1 MAERNNHDWSR
12 EDNCRSNRREDRYS
26 RDRKSFDKE
35 DSYKRNDRKDSRGE
49 RNSFKDKNQRG
60 FNEERSDRF
69 SKNNDRGGRFDRNN
83 KRNDGFKKREGYER
97 KTERYGERTERYER
111 NDGFENNYRGKKGND
126 RGSRFNKFKRRE
138 ERKPRAFEEYKNENN
153 SSKRP
158 RVKYNDEGERV
169 ISKNKNI
176 TPNQVQPKKDDKAV
190 RLNKYI
196 ANAGICSRREADVL
210 ITTGVIKVN
219 DEVVTTLGYKVQPT
233 DVVKYNGRV
242 LKNEKKIYILLNK
255 PKGYIT
261 TSDDPQQRK
270 TVMELIDG
278 ACKERVYPVGR
289 LDRMTTGLLLLTND
303 GEMTKKLTHPSFGA
317 QKVYNAELDRPLTR
331 EDINT
336 LLEGVE
342 LEDGVMKVDDVSW
355 LNNTPMDKKKVG
367 ISIHSGKNRIIRRLF
382 EALGYEVKKLDRVY
396 FAGLTKKNLLRGQ
409 YRFLDDKEI
418 GFLHMQK
425 GV

>member
-1 MAERNNHDWSR
+1 MRERGNHDWNR
-12 EDNCRSNRREDRYS
+12 EDNRRGNRRDDRYS
-26 RDRKSFDKE
+26 RDKRSFGNDE
-35 DSYKRNDRKDSRGE
+35 ESFERNERRSNRGE
-49 RNSFKDKNQRG
+49 N
-60 FNEERSDRF
+60 RF
-69 SKNNDRGGRFDRNN
+69 SKDGNKFSKFGNRFEKKEGR
-83 KRNDGFKKREGYER
+83 KRLDKRE
-97 KTERYGERTERYER
+97 
-111 NDGFENNYRGKKGND
+111 
-126 RGSRFNKFKRRE
+126 E
-138 ERKPRAFEEYKNENN
+138 ERPQRRKRAFEEYKQENDPRR
-153 SSKRP
+153 RP
-158 RVKYNDEGERV
+158 RIKYNDKGERLFNERR
-169 ISKNKNI
+169 SEAPK
-176 TPNQVQPKKDDKAV
+176 QMQPKQEDKAV

-210 ITTGVIKVN
+210 ISTGVIKVN
-219 DEVVTTLGYKVQPT
+219 GEVVTTLGYKVQPT
-233 DVVKYNGRV
+233 DVVKYNGRT

-278 ACKERVYPVGR
+278 ACRERVYPVGR

-317 QKVYNAELDRPLTR
+317 QKVYNAELDRPLLK
-331 EDINT
+331 EDMQT

-342 LEDGVMKVDDVSW
+342 LEDGEMRVDDVNW
-355 LNNTPMDKKKVG
+355 LANTPMDKKKVG

-425 GV
+425 

>member
-1 MAERNNHDWSR
+1 MTERNNHDWNR
-12 EDNCRSNRREDRYS
+12 EDNRRSNRREDRYS

-49 RNSFKDKNQRG
+49 RISFKDKSQRG
-60 FNEERSDRF
+60 FKEKRSDRF

-83 KRNDGFKKREGYER
+83 KRNDGFKKRE
-97 KTERYGERTERYER
+97 RYGERSERYER

-126 RGSRFNKFKRRE
+126 RGSRFNKFNRRE

-176 TPNQVQPKKDDKAV
+176 VPNQVQPKKYDKAV

-355 LNNTPMDKKKVG
+355 LDNTPMDKKKVG

-425 GV
+425 GM

>member
-1 MAERNNHDWSR
+1 MAERNNHDWNR
-12 EDNCRSNRREDRYS
+12 EDNRRNNRREDRYS

-49 RNSFKDKNQRG
+49 RSSFKGKNQRG
-60 FNEERSDRF
+60 FNGERSDRF

-83 KRNDGFKKREGYER
+83 KRSDGFKKREG
-97 KTERYGERTERYER
+97 YER

-126 RGSRFNKFKRRE
+126 RGSRFNKFNRRE

-278 ACKERVYPVGR
+278 ACRERVYPVGR

-425 GV
+425 GM